1 MKRLIKSTLAAWLLF
16 VGIDFFFHASLLQP
30 LWMEP
35 VAGIKPKEELAR
47 LIPAGYL
54 SFLLLTF
61 LIAWLYKERFAQ
73 QPGRMQAFRFAMVFA
88 ALFSV
93 SNFLAVYSFV
103 AIPIKHLLVFNAVY
117 FIEIMA
123 VFDVLYRTLHSAK
136 PGKIYWL
143 VVAAFIGL
151 VAAGILLQNVM

>member
-1 MKRLIKSTLAAWLLF
+1 MLF
-16 VGIDFFFHASLLQP
+16 VGIDFFFHASLLQS

-35 VAGIKPKEELAR
+35 LVGIKPQEELAR
-47 LIPAGYL
+47 LIPFGYL

-61 LIAWLYKERFAQ
+61 LIAWVYKERFPQ
-73 QPGRMQAFRFAMVFA
+73 QPARMKAFRFAMLFA
-88 ALFSV
+88 GLFSV
-93 SNFLAVYSFV
+93 SNFLALYSFV
-103 AIPIKHLLVFNAVY
+103 AIPLKHLLVFNAVY

-123 VFDVLYRTLHSAK
+123 VFDVLYRTLHAEK

-143 VVAAFIGL
+143 VVAAFFGM